1 MRRIR
6 FEDYQDEC
14 AELALLKEEIRSLR
28 EKIEEQE
35 RGISSVTSVLLDSLF
50 RPLNKDV
57 RVDDNS
63 LNNLYIK
70 FINLYYDY
78 RRIYGETE
86 IEDDIIMIQKDDEKL
101 HDLKRS
107 LDEKK
112 GLYKSKRQQ
121 IIDNIYKVFYS
132 DLGIQNSEGYI
143 LAAQFTDEMIEH
155 IGKAKQK
162 VKKHEK

>member
-63 LNNLYIK
+63 LNNIYIK

-112 GLYKSKRQQ
+112 SLLMK
-121 IIDNIYKVFYS
+121 
-132 DLGIQNSEGYI
+132 
-143 LAAQFTDEMIEH
+143 
-155 IGKAKQK
+155 
-162 VKKHEK
+162 